1 MKVVLFDIDGT
12 LLHSNGFSKD
22 AFFSALSE
30 TFDVDFNPGNIPWGW
45 LTDKGIAEY
54 GLKQIGIEQRVIDE
68 KLPQAFELLGEKWA
82 TQASAEDLIVY
93 PDATWLLDEL
103 SHSADYELAVLTAN
117 CQQGAEHKLRLSGL
131 DRYFNF
137 LVTGSDI
144 PQRNDLPEV
153 ALEKAQHAFGKPFSG
168 ADFIVIGDTPA
179 DVSCAKTWGMQAVAV
194 ATGRY
199 SVEELEKCPA
209 DLVLESLQPTDA
221 LYNLIYG

>member
-45 LTDKGIAEY
+45 LTDKGVAEY
-54 GLKQIGIEQRVIDE
+54 GLKQIGIEQELIDE

-82 TQASAEDLIVY
+82 NQASLADLVVY
-93 PDATWLLDEL
+93 PDATWLVDEL

-117 CQQGAEHKLRLSGL
+117 CQQGAEHKLRLAGL

-137 LVTGSDI
+137 LVAGSDI

-153 ALEKAQHAFGKPFSG
+153 ALEKAQRAFGKSFSG

-179 DVSCAKTWGMQAVAV
+179 DVSCAKAWGMQAVAV

-199 SVEELEKCPA
+199 SVEELEKCSA
-209 DLVLESLQPTDA
+209 DLVLDSLRPSQA
-221 LYNLIYG
+221 LYDLLY